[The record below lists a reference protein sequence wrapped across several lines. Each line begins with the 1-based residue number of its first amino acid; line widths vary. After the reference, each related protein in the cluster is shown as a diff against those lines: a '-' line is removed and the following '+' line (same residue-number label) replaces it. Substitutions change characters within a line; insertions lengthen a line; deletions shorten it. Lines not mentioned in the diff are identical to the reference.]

1 MTAPTHAES
10 SADPSPGHGRSPEQ
24 DRAVTTS
31 ASPQAGAVPSTAV
44 PRPAAAGR
52 QAWQGGHQWPQDME
66 STTADPSPV
75 VMRAV
80 GVVAAGAQAEPTVVP
95 AEYRERVVT
104 SDPDSDGARTIRQ
117 AAPATVAAAHR
128 ATTAGPNVAVA
139 QPAPVTD
146 AVMSGTPGIT
156 AGGSPRGA
164 SAVAAASG
172 AAKTVRPSTG
182 TITAVSPATGEPE
195 TTVADQARA
204 ADPRGGSAPP
214 ITGLRQAVGAPSN
227 RSGPGTGRHRQATR
241 SRPRLVIDH
250 RFVVDRPLG
259 RGETAAVFSA
269 LDTRLHR
276 MVTLKVLPREVAR
289 DDQARDQFFAEAQ
302 LYAAMSHNGV
312 MGIFDVSTPQA
323 ATPWMVLERV
333 DGVTLTQ
340 ALRSRRLDSP
350 VPRSMPFSVPRAMAV
365 LDSALDGL
373 RHAHDRSIIHGDI
386 SPASLVVSRDG
397 FVRLVDFAPESS
409 TVGMANRTRGTAHF
423 VSPEHVQGIR
433 LDCRS
438 DVYSLTCVV
447 FALLTGRPPFLGPDS
462 DAVAR
467 AHCED
472 RVPVPSDYA
481 DHIPPWVD
489 ALVRTGLVK
498 DPAGRYHN
506 AGHMQDDLA
515 ACLQG
520 TNGAGNSDQTRREH
534 LVAVVDGTCEGAD
547 VAQATDPGRSEPM
560 SGGAVP
566 PLANMGH
573 PGVQPAASAPSPS
586 NRASQAG

>member
-1 MTAPTHAES
+1 M
-10 SADPSPGHGRSPEQ
+10 
-24 DRAVTTS
+24 
-31 ASPQAGAVPSTAV
+31 
-44 PRPAAAGR
+44 
-52 QAWQGGHQWPQDME
+52 
-66 STTADPSPV
+66 
-75 VMRAV
+75 
-80 GVVAAGAQAEPTVVP
+80 P
-95 AEYRERVVT
+95 AEYRERVAT
-104 SDPDSDGARTIRQ
+104 SDPDADGPRTVRQ
-117 AAPATVAAAHR
+117 ATPAAVAAAHR
-128 ATTAGPNVAVA
+128 ATTAHGMVAPEGAADVSKTSTSK
-139 QPAPVTD
+139 Q
-146 AVMSGTPGIT
+146 SGSTSKQSGVE
-156 AGGSPRGA
+156 
-164 SAVAAASG
+164 VAAPAG
-172 AAKTVRPSTG
+172 PPTGIGQTANHQDEAAEVHVAEVARPE
-182 TITAVSPATGEPE
+182 A
-195 TTVADQARA
+195 ARA
-204 ADPRGGSAPP
+204 PSGQQHQQAPSGQQP
-214 ITGLRQAVGAPSN
+214 EAVGTSAQ

-289 DDQARDQFFAEAQ
+289 DDHARDQFFAEAQ

-323 ATPWMVLERV
+323 PTPWMVLERV

-340 ALRSRRLDSP
+340 ALRARRLDSP
-350 VPRSMPFSVPRAMAV
+350 VPRSMPFPVPRAMAI

-373 RHAHDRSIIHGDI
+373 RHAHDRNIIHGDI

-397 FVRLVDFAPESS
+397 FVRLVDFAPELS
-409 TVGMANRTRGTAHF
+409 TADMANRTRGTAHF
-423 VSPEHVQGIR
+423 VSPEQAQGMQ

-462 DAVAR
+462 AAVAR
-467 AHCED
+467 AHCQD
-472 RVPVPSDYA
+472 RVPVPGDYA

-489 ALVRTGLVK
+489 TLVRCGLAK
-498 DPAGRYHN
+498 DPAARYHN

-520 TNGAGNSDQTRREH
+520 VVTAVGEPTPREH
-534 LVAVVDGTCEGAD
+534 LVAVVDDTCAGLGGTTTEPGAHIPEP
-547 VAQATDPGRSEPM
+547 VA
-560 SGGAVP
+560 GGTVP

-573 PGVQPAASAPSPS
+573 PRVEVASPQPSGPGVSPHCTTE
-586 NRASQAG
+586 AG